1 MASAA
6 WPLNDQA
13 TTDEPRCGGV
23 RAQRVVQIDI
33 FAGHGDWLSL
43 GRGEGRDPRRSQL
56 VQLETLVISLPQQ
69 QVGLAVPGQS
79 GGALLVTV
87 TSHPQAGSTQR

>member
-1 MASAA
+1 MILTAGLA
-6 WPLNDQA
+6 
-13 TTDEPRCGGV
+13 V
-23 RAQRVVQIDI
+23 RRGAQ
-33 FAGHGDWLSL
+33 S
-43 GRGEGRDPRRSQL
+43 
-56 VQLETLVISLPQQ
+56 ETLVISLPQQ